1 MTPAESR
8 RSRARPVPAHR
19 SAPCYA
25 MAAAAERTYIP
36 LPARSPGPAR
46 ACAPVFPTRRAHCSA
61 RSGVGQPVP
70 VGRPARPGTGAA
82 RVWAAM
88 AVRTRILVRVI
99 SRLDCNPARA
109 SAARDPSRYRPS
121 RLPPASIVRSRNG
134 RARVPST
141 RTGCRRTP
149 LVLPRSR
156 SRPTPR
162 SGPPARSPQPQPEG
176 AGPTQRPALLAVEEL
191 RHDLPGPG
199 HQRDR
204 LLSLLP
210 ATSWILP
217 VLSRHPPI
225 KREPQTHVT
234 PLPCPAA
241 GTRGPGCQHIG
252 ARTRTRIAA
261 RTGHRHSSRSLLH
274 P

>member
-1 MTPAESR
+1 MC
-8 RSRARPVPAHR
+8 AR
-19 SAPCYA
+19 
-25 MAAAAERTYIP
+25 
-36 LPARSPGPAR
+36 LPHA
-46 ACAPVFPTRRAHCSA
+46 ACALFGAVRRRPAGTRRAA
-61 RSGVGQPVP
+61 G
-70 VGRPARPGTGAA
+70 RPGTGAA

-109 SAARDPSRYRPS
+109 SAARGPSRYRPS